1 MSDQRL
7 SPGQK
12 VQFKLADIHLPDIAE
27 VLSRMTDDV
36 ELTGQITLLS
46 DQGEHR
52 SAFAV
57 IEVKGILMPLIVPAS
72 CLNATTA
79 QSEAPAS
86 VPRTAEITTRDVY
99 PAAKKD
105 TTATG

>member
-1 MSDQRL
+1 VSNQRL
-7 SPGQK
+7 IPGQK

-36 ELTGQITLLS
+36 ELIGQITLLS

-72 CLNATTA
+72 CLTTV
-79 QSEAPAS
+79 ETPPA
-86 VPRTAEITTRDVY
+86 RTPEITTRETGF
-99 PAAKKD
+99 PLPKKD
-105 TTATG
+105 SSATG